1 MATASQLPGHLAVA
15 FRAGD
20 EYSTLVDFSI
30 NTTGYSWSAEVY
42 SVVTHE
48 VLQNPTVTVVSA
60 ANGQVNLSW
69 TEAETA
75 DLAPGTYGCRVIW
88 VAPGS
93 SQRTALEGM
102 LEVHR

>member
-1 MATASQLPGHLAVA
+1 MA

-20 EYSTLVDFSI
+20 EYSTLLDFSI
-30 NTTGYSWSAEVY
+30 DTTGYTWSAEVY
-42 SVVTHE
+42 SVVTHD
-48 VLQNPTVTVVSA
+48 VLVNPTVTVVSA
-60 ANGQVNLSW
+60 ANGQVNLSF
-69 TEAETA
+69 TEAQTG

>member
-20 EYSTLVDFSI
+20 EYATAIDFSI

-42 SVVTHE
+42 SVVTGD
-48 VLQNPTVTVVSA
+48 VVQNPTVSVVSA

-69 TEAETA
+69 TEAQTA
-75 DLAPGTYGCRVIW
+75 ELSPGTYGVRVIW